1 MKGDFQKYKKLA
13 AFILPYW
20 PLFAIALVFMLFSAV
35 FDGVSL
41 SMIVPLADRVLANK
55 PITFPYHLP
64 AFLQSIVDSINNIE
78 PARMLKFISFGLV
91 LVFFLK
97 AVFDYIYKYI
107 ISDIGQRIIRDI
119 RAKIYYKLQDLSIDF
134 YSKYRSGELI
144 SRITNDVLLLED
156 SISYGIMD
164 FFYQGFQ
171 LLVFMV
177 IIFTINW
184 MLSIWILVIVPIVA
198 FPVFKIGKMLRK
210 LAHKGQSKIADISS
224 ILFETISGTR
234 VVKAFSMEE
243 YEKKRF
249 SENNRDYYH
258 ILVKQIS
265 KRLLLSPLL
274 EFVTAVIAAV
284 ILFFGGKAV
293 LRGQIS
299 FGVFTLFLA
308 SLLSMIRPMKRLSN
322 IHAFYQQALAATE
335 RIYQVLE
342 ANPSIIEKASAV
354 KVTGV
359 ANGIEFRD
367 VYFSYEEGK
376 PVLKGINFFAPA
388 NKITAIVGPSGSGKS
403 TIVNLL
409 LRFYDPDKGSVLL
422 DGIDFKDLNLKS
434 LRMNMAI
441 VAQDTVLFNDTI
453 ANNIAYGSLS
463 ATKEEVVMAA
473 KLANAHNFIES
484 LPNGYDTNIGDLGNK
499 LSGGQKQ
506 RIAIARAILRNP
518 RILILDEA
526 TAHLDSQSEREV
538 QSALEPLLKERTVVI
553 IAHRLSTIKYAD
565 NIIVL
570 KHGNIAE
577 QGKHDELMAMDGIYY
592 GLYKLQSL

>member
-144 SRITNDVLLLED
+144 SRITNDVVLLEN
-156 SISYGIMD
+156 SISYGITD

-171 LLVFMV
+171 MLVFMV

-184 MLSIWILVIVPIVA
+184 VLGIWIFVIVPIVA

-234 VVKAFSMEE
+234 VVKSFSMEE

-249 SENNRDYYH
+249 SEKNRDYYN

-293 LRGQIS
+293 LSGQIS

-342 ANPSIIEKASAV
+342 AKPSIIEKASAV

-453 ANNIAYGSLS
+453 ANNIAYGNLS